1 MKKLTINQS
10 IAWLTATLVFLVALG
25 SFALSYYALQ
35 GVAISNGIP
44 DKLSYI
50 WPLLI
55 DFSLIVFSLCAVT
68 SYLYGESTWRQ
79 WVLVGGYT
87 LATIAF
93 NAIHAY
99 PQALSPLATR
109 IVVTC
114 VPPLSLF
121 LSFEILMSQ
130 LKNSVTRRKAQQTLA
145 QLTEIVTERQ
155 TQLAQMDNAF
165 DSLQK
170 RLSIVQSQIDSLN
183 APKDEV
189 STRRD
194 KVLALINDSKATGD
208 KAHTQKKLA
217 ELVGVS
223 IQTIRGDIKALN
235 GNGQGAMR

>member
-1 MKKLTINQS
+1 MNLTINQF
-10 IAWLTATLVFLVALG
+10 IAWLTATLVLFVALG

-35 GVAISNGIP
+35 EVATTNGIP
-44 DKLSYI
+44 GQLSYI

-79 WVLVGGYT
+79 WALVAGYT

-109 IVVTC
+109 IIVTC

-130 LKNSVTRRKAQQTLA
+130 LKSSVTRRKAQQTLA
-145 QLTEIVTERQ
+145 QLTGVVSERQ
-155 TQLAQMDNAF
+155 EQLAQMDNAF
-165 DSLQK
+165 CSLQEK
-170 RLSIVQSQIDSLN
+170 LAAVQSQIDSLN

-189 STRRD
+189 VTRRE
-194 KVLALINDSKATGD
+194 KVLALISNGKTSSGKAP
-208 KAHTQKKLA
+208 TQKELA

-235 GNGQGAMR
+235 GKVQQ